1 MCGIIG
7 YIGKKENPKIGIEAL
22 KRLEYRGYDSAGIA
36 VFNPKKNKIFFLKTI
51 GKISVLE
58 KEFKKQA
65 ILGSPFI
72 LHTRWGTHGKITQ
85 ENAHPHFDCNKNIFL
100 VHNGIVENFVELK
113 KDLIKKGH
121 KFISETDTEV
131 ISHLIED
138 FMNKNLK
145 LEEAVRKALKLIRGS
160 YALAIISKDDPQKII
175 AASLSSPLTIGVNKD
190 EYFLASD
197 STALAPFTKKIINL
211 EDNEI
216 AVLTKNDFY
225 ILKEKATQPLEIK
238 SEKNNKQGYPHFMLK
253 EIMEQPQS
261 LEDSINGRIILDKG
275 LAKLGGLESVQKEL
289 KKIKKL
295 NIIACGSSYYT
306 GLISKYIIEEYAK
319 IPVEV
324 DFASEFRYRKPVLDK
339 KTAFLM
345 ISQSGETADTI
356 ATLKDI
362 NKKGILTLAIVNV
375 VGSTISRESTA
386 GIYNHIGPEIGVAST
401 KSFTS
406 QLAILDLLMLFL
418 SRERDITKSEGKKIA
433 KNLSEVPELVKRI
446 LKKSSQIKKL
456 AEKYKDYE
464 NFLFLGRKYN
474 YPIALEGALKLK
486 EIAYLPAQ
494 GYGAGEMKHGPI
506 ALINEDSLVI
516 AICPKDSVYK
526 KMISN
531 IQEVKT
537 RNGKVLA
544 ITTEDNKDIKK
555 IADDVIYIPKTLE
568 ILMPILNVIPLQFFA
583 YYMGLLHGCDVD
595 KPRNLAKSVT
605 VE

>member
-446 LKKSSQIKKL
+446 LKKSSQI
-456 AEKYKDYE
+456 
-464 NFLFLGRKYN
+464 
-474 YPIALEGALKLK
+474 
-486 EIAYLPAQ
+486 
-494 GYGAGEMKHGPI
+494 
-506 ALINEDSLVI
+506 
-516 AICPKDSVYK
+516 
-526 KMISN
+526 
-531 IQEVKT
+531 
-537 RNGKVLA
+537 
-544 ITTEDNKDIKK
+544 
-555 IADDVIYIPKTLE
+555 
-568 ILMPILNVIPLQFFA
+568 
-583 YYMGLLHGCDVD
+583 
-595 KPRNLAKSVT
+595 
-605 VE
+605 

>member
-1 MCGIIG
+1 
-7 YIGKKENPKIGIEAL
+7 
-22 KRLEYRGYDSAGIA
+22 
-36 VFNPKKNKIFFLKTI
+36 
-51 GKISVLE
+51 
-58 KEFKKQA
+58 
-65 ILGSPFI
+65 
-72 LHTRWGTHGKITQ
+72 
-85 ENAHPHFDCNKNIFL
+85 
-100 VHNGIVENFVELK
+100 
-113 KDLIKKGH
+113 
-121 KFISETDTEV
+121 
-131 ISHLIED
+131 
-138 FMNKNLK
+138 
-145 LEEAVRKALKLIRGS
+145 
-160 YALAIISKDDPQKII
+160 
-175 AASLSSPLTIGVNKD
+175 
-190 EYFLASD
+190 
-197 STALAPFTKKIINL
+197 
-211 EDNEI
+211 
-216 AVLTKNDFY
+216 
-225 ILKEKATQPLEIK
+225 
-238 SEKNNKQGYPHFMLK
+238 
-253 EIMEQPQS
+253 
-261 LEDSINGRIILDKG
+261 
-275 LAKLGGLESVQKEL
+275 
-289 KKIKKL
+289 
-295 NIIACGSSYYT
+295 
-306 GLISKYIIEEYAK
+306 
-319 IPVEV
+319 
-324 DFASEFRYRKPVLDK
+324 
-339 KTAFLM
+339 
-345 ISQSGETADTI
+345 
-356 ATLKDI
+356 
-362 NKKGILTLAIVNV
+362 
-375 VGSTISRESTA
+375 
-386 GIYNHIGPEIGVAST
+386 
-401 KSFTS
+401 

-418 SRERDITKSEGKKIA
+418 SRERDITKSGGKKIA

>member
-65 ILGSPFI
+65 ISGSPFI

>member
-418 SRERDITKSEGKKIA
+418 SRERDITKSGGKKIA